1 MSTFLPIDEWGDI
14 TTIDGLNKAVAA
26 FVTARRTPTDPRHGL
41 AANAD
46 GLTIPAYV
54 NFDDWA
60 IPPISPQDGYRI
72 IDLREGTTFVHV
84 PLLPGHPTKAG
95 GYSLAAT
102 ALVGTV
108 MEHQPPPGPGAPAA
122 GVVLQRVIHGGSS
135 TSCQLLR
142 SVINTGP
149 KAGRWYP
156 AAMEGISPGQALVV
170 QQADLK
176 NIGSVIVAHV
186 GWDPNPPPPLHDP
199 DDVRLLPLGPLPY
212 FTVAAHAPPGD
223 LPLPPL
229 PLPAT
234 TRIQRKTAIGAL
246 AVIEEDHTLNQQG
259 ALNVAKYAYSDGDAT
274 GVGISLNYQGD
285 FASAGGDEGGLGAT
299 AELVQDLQL
308 FSGAV
313 EDFAQETIG
322 SGTDQ
327 RKAWVLTYRAQPHLN
342 VERLATGRPII
353 NLNRHKWI
361 QGTCRV
367 WATYPTPALSTYQ
380 VVEVPGSSLP
390 PEVVGRFLSINEP
403 SEYIDPNDT
412 FSTLSGLQP
421 FGIGIVRRWF
431 QITDLQIDQAR
442 GSQLLQ
448 VRFKLFDAIQ
458 GGIQLVDPGHL
469 NQDVKFIIAPGGI
482 PYDVSRAVAENDNN
496 IPPVPRKIL
505 IQPNPDTE
513 KRLNDSTYLYPFDK
527 DDVHD
532 PNDPQKLENPPY
544 AIAQALGSRSVNPTG
559 FRVRHHTSWPTLEMG
574 YYDASFYAVNFG
586 AAQVGI
592 GLMIQG
598 AGRTSLADDK
608 TRFRGP
614 TGAAY
619 GTGVWINAT
628 TQTAIRV
635 QGDVAGTNDVNFLP
649 PGQPAAGVAL
659 RMDQAG
665 GPAARKV
672 IGWTTETGQEL
683 VSIGYDPAT
692 KSFQIAGAETV
703 KLVGAKTGAK
713 TIGWTTGTGQELVNI
728 GYDPATKSF
737 QIAGAETV
745 KLVGAKTFDLGGAA
759 LANPAKTAPPTGSP
773 ILRGTK
779 TVPPTQ
785 SASHGATPP
794 QTVTATVTFPTPIS
808 EDYIAMVTPG
818 WVTGFGVTKQK
829 NGFTVTFDTA
839 PPPTPPGQSGQDKFD
854 WIIY

>member
-1 MSTFLPIDEWGDI
+1 MSTFLPVDEWGDI
-14 TTIDGLNKAVAA
+14 TTIDGLNTAVAA
-26 FVTARRTPTDPRHGL
+26 FVTARRTPADPRHGL

-54 NFDDWA
+54 NVADWVV
-60 IPPISPQDGYRI
+60 PPISPQDGYRI
-72 IDLREGTTFVHV
+72 IDLREGTTFMHV
-84 PLLPGHPTKAG
+84 PLLPGRPTKAG
-95 GYSLAAT
+95 GYPFVAT
-102 ALVGTV
+102 AVVGTV
-108 MEHQPPPGPGAPAA
+108 TEHQPPPGPGAPAA
-122 GVVLQRVIHGGSS
+122 GIVLQRVIHGGSS

-142 SVINTGP
+142 SVTDTGP
-149 KAGRWYP
+149 KGRWYP
-156 AAMEGISPGQALVV
+156 AAMEGITPGQALVV
-170 QQADLK
+170 QQADGK
-176 NIGSVIVAHV
+176 DIGSVIVADV
-186 GWDPNPPPPLHDP
+186 GWDSTPPLPDP
-199 DDVRLLPLGPLPY
+199 DDVRHLPQQPLPY
-212 FTVAAHAPPGD
+212 FTVADHAPPGG
-223 LPLPPL
+223 LPLPQPS
-229 PLPAT
+229 LPAT

-246 AVIEEDHTLNQQG
+246 AVIEEDHTLNQMS
-259 ALNVAKYAYSDGDAT
+259 ALAVAKYAYSDGDAT

-285 FASAGGDEGGLGAT
+285 FVSAGGDEGGLGAT

-313 EDFAQETIG
+313 EDFTFEG
-322 SGTDQ
+322 VDSKNDPN
-327 RKAWVLTYRAQPHLN
+327 RAWVLTYQAQPHLN

-367 WATYPTPALSTYQ
+367 WATYPTQALSTYQ

-390 PEVVGRFLSINEP
+390 AEVVGRFLSINEP

-412 FSTLSGLQP
+412 FSTSSGVKP
-421 FGIGIVRRWF
+421 SGIGIVRRWF
-431 QITDLQIDQAR
+431 QITDLQPDPAR
-442 GSQLLQ
+442 GSQVLQ
-448 VRFKLFDAIQ
+448 VRFKLFDAFQ
-458 GGIQLVDPGHL
+458 GGIQLVDPSHL

-482 PYDVSRAVAENDNN
+482 PYDVSRAVAQNDNN
-496 IPPVPRKIL
+496 IPLVHRKIL

-513 KRLNDSTYLYPFDK
+513 KRLNNSNYLYPFDK
-527 DDVHD
+527 DDVFD
-532 PNDPQKLENPPY
+532 KNDPQKLENPPY

-559 FRVRHHTSWPTLEMG
+559 FRVRHHTSWPTLETG

-598 AGRTSLADDK
+598 AGSTSLTDDK

-619 GTGVWINAT
+619 NTGVWINAT

-649 PGQPAAGVAL
+649 PGQPAVGVAL
-659 RMDQAG
+659 RMDQKG
-665 GPAARKV
+665 GSAARKV

-683 VSIGYDPAT
+683 VTIGYDPAT
-692 KSFQIAGAETV
+692 ESFQIAGADTV
-703 KLVGAKTGAK
+703 KLVGAKT
-713 TIGWTTGTGQELVNI
+713 L
-728 GYDPATKSF
+728 
-737 QIAGAETV
+737 
-745 KLVGAKTFDLGGAA
+745 DLGGAA
-759 LANPAKTAPPTGSP
+759 LTNAAKATPPTGSP
-773 ILRGTK
+773 ILRGTQ

-785 SASHGATPP
+785 STSPGTTQP
-794 QTVTATVTFPTPIS
+794 QTVTAIVTFPTPIS

-818 WVTGFGVTKQK
+818 WVTGFGVTKRN

-839 PPPTPPGQSGQDKFD
+839 PPPTPLGQPDQDEFD